1 MPNTLL
7 KCMLMRTAHCTLHT
21 HTGASSLV
29 EAVYGLT
36 FGSLYLFSGGNLF
49 VPIACHFLYDFA
61 TFLEVHVRSTSRFGV
76 AAAGAS
82 TPAARS
88 NSINGSTGTELDR
101 KVRACYITDL
111 RCVHMYRS
119 VGSCSGRAAVMHV

>member
-1 MPNTLL
+1 
-7 KCMLMRTAHCTLHT
+7 
-21 HTGASSLV
+21 V

-61 TFLEVHVRSTSRFGV
+61 TFLEVHVRSTSRFGA

-88 NSINGSTGTELDR
+88 NGINGSASTELDR
-101 KVRACYITDL
+101 KVRVVLLSYVLAVACSNVDRY
-111 RCVHMYRS
+111 
-119 VGSCSGRAAVMHV
+119 HVWTISESQAS